1 MTRRKVQQNK
11 IKEASM
17 VYEPEE
23 LAELVDTVL
32 LMEAWTKAV
41 RQMIVARLNQ
51 GDTIPGAS
59 LAPTNPTRK
68 WDTEGLG
75 AEGDTEIRKLL
86 QNTLKKLRLPSDLDV
101 VAPRVTVSPAQAE
114 RLMGKPLFQEHLST
128 YAPAKP
134 TGNYTLKL
142 GQPKGRGKSSF
153 GSNPVD
159 D

>member
-1 MTRRKVQQNK
+1 MTRRKVQQNEAQK
-11 IKEASM
+11 ASM
-17 VYEPEE
+17 IFEPDQ

-41 RQMIVARLNQ
+41 RQMIVSRLSE

-59 LAPTNPTRK
+59 LEPTSPTRK
-68 WDTEGLG
+68 WDVDGLG
-75 AEGDTEIRKLL
+75 AEGDAEIRKLL
-86 QNTLKKLRLPSDLDV
+86 QKTLKKLRLPSDLDV

-142 GQPKGRGKSSF
+142 GSPKARGKRSAGF
-153 GSNPVD
+153 TPVED
-159 D
+159 